1 MSENFDSDELKDMN
15 IQLSELGAII
25 INSDGTMSKISN
37 WHELTK
43 PEQVKALRVIA
54 KRNAKRKKD
63 LISQTESE
71 DGGVTDVGSAGK
83 DEEEG
88 EKEILAIENK

>member
-1 MSENFDSDELKDMN
+1 MGDALNDELKDLN
-15 IQLSELGAII
+15 IQLNELGAII

-54 KRNAKRKKD
+54 KRNKKRKEE
-63 LISQTESE
+63 LEAATETQNVE
-71 DGGVTDVGSAGK
+71 QP
-83 DEEEG
+83 EEEQDS
-88 EKEILAIENK
+88 EVLMIENK

>member
-1 MSENFDSDELKDMN
+1 MRDALNDELKDLN
-15 IQLSELGAII
+15 IQLNELGAII

-54 KRNAKRKKD
+54 KRNKKRKEE
-63 LISQTESE
+63 LEAATETQNVE
-71 DGGVTDVGSAGK
+71 QP
-83 DEEEG
+83 EEEQDS
-88 EKEILAIENK
+88 EVLMIENK